1 MIEPPLSFIIS
12 IHCFFSVMII
22 GFTNRGIT
30 VSEGDALPGTDTF
43 KILIGVHF
51 SRPSEVV
58 HNIVFRHLESAST
71 ATVEF
76 ERMAGVDA
84 LFGTV
89 DSDPIVVQRLL
100 TSEDT
105 FTEDRRT
112 PSLAVT
118 IINDFIPEDEECFS
132 ITITSE
138 DVFGHREVFKCGDDM
153 GFFCTYTVCIL
164 DDDGMFNLYNGTILV
179 YLCCTFIRTI

>member
-1 MIEPPLSFIIS
+1 
-12 IHCFFSVMII
+12 MII
-22 GFTNRGIT
+22 GFTNRSTI
-30 VSEGDALPGTDTF
+30 VFENDTDF
-43 KILIGVHF
+43 GRYSFQILIGVHF

-58 HNIVFRHLESAST
+58 HNIVFRLLESAST

-89 DSDPIVVQRLL
+89 DGDPIVVKRPLNP
-100 TSEDT
+100 EDT

-112 PSLAVT
+112 PSLPVT
-118 IINDFIPEDEECFS
+118 IINDFIFEDEECFS
-132 ITITSE
+132 IKITTE
-138 DVFGHREVFKCGDDM
+138 DVFGHREVFKCDDDI
-153 GFFCTYTVCIL
+153 GYFCTYTVCIL
-164 DDDGMFNLYNGTILV
+164 DDDGMFNGTLLV

>member
-22 GFTNRGIT
+22 GFTNRSTI
-30 VSEGDALPGTDTF
+30 VFEGDTPPGRDSF
-43 KILIGVHF
+43 QILIGVHF

-58 HNIVFRHLESAST
+58 QNIVFRHLESAST
-71 ATVEF
+71 ATVDF

-89 DSDPIVVQRLL
+89 DGDPIVVERPLDP
-100 TSEDT
+100 EDT

-112 PSLAVT
+112 PPLPVE
-118 IINDFIPEDEECFS
+118 IINDFTPEYEECFS
-132 ITITSE
+132 ITITTA
-138 DVFGHREVFKCGDDM
+138 DTIIDREMFKCNDDI
-153 GFFCTYTVCIL
+153 GYFCTYTVCI
-164 DDDGMFNLYNGTILV
+164 
-179 YLCCTFIRTI
+179 

>member
-1 MIEPPLSFIIS
+1 
-12 IHCFFSVMII
+12 MII

-30 VSEGDALPGTDTF
+30 VAEGDAPPGSGF
-43 KILIGVHF
+43 FQILIGVHF
-51 SRPSEVV
+51 LRPSEVV

-84 LFGTV
+84 LFGLE
-89 DSDPIVVQRLL
+89 DSDPIVVKRPL

-112 PSLAVT
+112 PSLPVT
-118 IINDFIPEDEECFS
+118 IINDFIFEDEECFS
-132 ITITSE
+132 IKITTE
-138 DVFGHREVFKCGDDM
+138 DVFGHREVFKCGDDI
-153 GFFCTYTVCIL
+153 GYFCTYTVCIL
-164 DDDGMFNLYNGTILV
+164 DDDGMFNLYDGTILL

>member
-1 MIEPPLSFIIS
+1 
-12 IHCFFSVMII
+12 MII

-30 VSEGDALPGTDTF
+30 ASEGDALPGTNTF
-43 KILIGVHF
+43 PILIGVHF
-51 SRPSEVV
+51 LRPSEVV
-58 HNIVFRHLESAST
+58 HNIVYRHLESTST

-89 DSDPIVVQRLL
+89 DGDPIVVERSLNP
-100 TSEDT
+100 EDT

-118 IINDFIPEDEECFS
+118 IINDFILEDEECFS
-132 ITITSE
+132 IKITTTN
-138 DVFGHREVFKCGDDM
+138 VFGHREVFKCDDDM

>member
-43 KILIGVHF
+43 QILIGVHF

-71 ATVEF
+71 ATVGF
-76 ERMAGVDA
+76 ERMPGVDA
-84 LFGTV
+84 LFGV
-89 DSDPIVVQRLL
+89 VYGDPIVVLRRLNP
-100 TSEDT
+100 EDT
-105 FTEDRRT
+105 FEEDRRT
-112 PSLAVT
+112 PPLSVT
-118 IINDFIPEDEECFS
+118 ITNDFTLEDEECFP
-132 ITITSE
+132 IKVTTE
-138 DVFGHREVFKCGDDM
+138 DVFGHREVFKCDDDI
-153 GFFCTYTVCIL
+153 GYFCTYTVCIL
-164 DDDGMFNLYNGTILV
+164 DDDGMFNLYDETILV